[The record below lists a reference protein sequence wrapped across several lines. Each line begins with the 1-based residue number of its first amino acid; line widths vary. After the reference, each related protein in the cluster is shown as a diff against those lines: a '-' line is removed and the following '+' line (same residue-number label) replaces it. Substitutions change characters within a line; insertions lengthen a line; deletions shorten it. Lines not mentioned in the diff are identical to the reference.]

1 MPEIRTMTEG
11 DFEFAVEMTAREKW
25 FQQRADFVR
34 LTTFE
39 PEGCFIA
46 WENGLRVGMICSTGQ
61 GPYAFLSSLI
71 VPEECRGR
79 KIGEALMRR
88 AMDFQLRRG
97 AETLELDGVIPALPL
112 YRRLGFRD
120 KYLSLRFWRPPGQ
133 MVPGNTTHEHPAPL
147 DTIAQFDYTKTG
159 LDRSRILGRYYEEF
173 NDTLFT
179 AGSGAISGYAFVRQR
194 ANDIRSIGPLIAD
207 TPAAAETIL
216 SSIIDALGDKRL
228 VMGIPEI
235 NRESAA
241 MALRLGFVYGQPALR
256 MYLGKRRD
264 YESSVYAIISPEK
277 G

>member
-11 DFEFAVEMTAREKW
+11 DFDFAVEMTTREKW
-25 FQQRADFVR
+25 FQQRADFAR

-46 WENGLRVGMICSTGQ
+46 WKNGFRVGMICSTGQ

-133 MVPGNTTHEHPAPL
+133 MIPGNTTHERPAPL
-147 DTIAQFDYTKTG
+147 DAIAQFDYTKTG
-159 LDRSRILGRYYEEF
+159 LDRSRILGRYYGEF
-173 NDTLFT
+173 NETLFA
-179 AGSGAISGYAFVRQR
+179 AGSEAISGYAFVRQR
-194 ANDIRSIGPLIAD
+194 ANDIRSIGPLIANS
-207 TPAAAETIL
+207 PIAAEKIL
-216 SSIIDALGDKRL
+216 SSIIDVLGDKRL
-228 VMGIPEI
+228 AMGIPEI
-235 NRESAA
+235 NRTSAA
-241 MALRLGFVYGQPALR
+241 MALRYGFVYDQPALR